1 MSAFLC
7 SDTHFNVLVSYFISQ
22 NGRESGLWLEVNG
35 EYMYLNKENAGAVAN
50 ILWRENVRSLEGRY
64 GDTPADF
71 SDYEFN
77 YLSSVKQSYSIPE
90 IAGAIDC
97 LEYQSCEQEDYYTTK
112 AYSILCL
119 MRKYLLRELQEQ
131 ELGNDTVWSIDSVKV
146 TTRIG
151 VL

>member
-7 SDTHFNVLVSYFISQ
+7 DDNHFNVLVSYFIGQ
-22 NGRESGLWLEVNG
+22 YRDDGLWIEINNDYG
-35 EYMYLNKENAGAVAN
+35 YLNKENAGAVAT

-77 YLSSVKQSYSIPE
+77 YYSSVKQSYSIPE

-97 LEYQSCEQEDYYTTK
+97 LEYQSCESEDYYTTE
-112 AYSILCL
+112 AYQVLGK
-119 MRKYLLRELQEQ
+119 MRKHLLRQLQEESDSDNTW
-131 ELGNDTVWSIDSVKV
+131 ELSRVKT
-146 TTRIG
+146 TTRIE